1 MTSNLIEFKVSDK
14 TMNKGIL
21 MISFIIFLILFLII
35 FLFFKDDFVNFI
47 RNNKA
52 LSIQAK
58 MSKLLLLIISSLLA
72 VIFHEL
78 IHGFFFSKY
87 NLSGWK
93 KVKFGFNT
101 KLLAPYATC
110 QEPVKVKHFI
120 IILLMPTII
129 LGIIPLLIFLFIKH
143 NFFIFLFAAIMIL
156 GGIGDFLITYYMIK
170 LKPNQYV
177 IDHPTTLGYFIVE
190 NFQKNETDL
199 IIDRINSIK
208 QENLKLSKKKKNN
221 NILYLFF
228 VFFLGVI
235 SMLLLKHFF

>member
-35 FLFFKDDFVNFI
+35 FLFFKDDFVDFI
-47 RNNKA
+47 RNFKA

-58 MSKLLLLIISSLLA
+58 MSKLLLLIISVLVA

-78 IHGFFFSKY
+78 IHGYFFSKY
-87 NLSGWK
+87 NTSGWK

-101 KLLAPYATC
+101 KLMAPYATC

-120 IILLMPTII
+120 VILLMPTII
-129 LGIIPLLIFLFIKH
+129 LGIIPLLIFLFINH
-143 NFFIFLFAAIMIL
+143 NFFIFLFAAFLIL

-177 IDHPTTLGYFIVE
+177 IDHPTTLGYFMIK
-190 NFQKNETDL
+190 NYQKNETDL
-199 IIDRINSIK
+199 IVDAVNSIK
-208 QENLKLSKKKKNN
+208 QENLKLSKKKKSN
-221 NILYLFF
+221 NIYLFL
-228 VFFLGVI
+228 VFILGVI
-235 SMLLLKHFF
+235 SMLLLKRYF

>member
-1 MTSNLIEFKVSDK
+1 MKTNLIEYKVSAK
-14 TMNKGIL
+14 AMNKGML

-35 FLFFKDDFVNFI
+35 LLFFKDDFTDFRRNF
-47 RNNKA
+47 KA
-52 LSIQAK
+52 LSIHTK
-58 MSKLLLLIISSLLA
+58 MSKLLLLIISVLVA

-120 IILLMPTII
+120 VILLMPTII
-129 LGIIPLLIFLFIKH
+129 LGIIPLLIFLFINH
-143 NFFIFLFAAIMIL
+143 NFFIFLFAAIMII
-156 GGIGDFLITYYMIK
+156 GGIGDFLITYYMLK

-177 IDHPTTLGYFIVE
+177 IDHPTSLGYFMVE
-190 NFQKNETDL
+190 NYQKNETDL
-199 IIDRINSIK
+199 IIDKINSIK
-208 QENLKLSKKKKNN
+208 QENLKLSKKKKSN
-221 NILYLFF
+221 NIYLFL
-228 VFFLGVI
+228 VFILGVI
-235 SMLLLKHFF
+235 SMLLLKRYF